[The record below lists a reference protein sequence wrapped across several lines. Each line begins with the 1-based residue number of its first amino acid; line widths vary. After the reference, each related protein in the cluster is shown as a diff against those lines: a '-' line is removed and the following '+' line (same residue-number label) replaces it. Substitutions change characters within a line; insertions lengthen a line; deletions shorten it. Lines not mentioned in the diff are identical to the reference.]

1 MFAAKFIGFCKKA
14 LPAVLAGVLF
24 VSCEDDNPLNNKVD
38 FDRKAMLTN
47 WADNIV
53 LPAFENFNSEVST
66 LSAKISAYTSNDG
79 TVDLEGVRQQFKITY
94 LAFQNVKP
102 FEMGPSEDVSFRAS
116 LNTYPADTVKIVNN
130 ITAKNYNLSAASQL
144 DARGFPAMDYLLFGN
159 NLNIEGSADTKA
171 YLTAL
176 MQDIQSL
183 TSSVSQNWKT
193 HRNDFI
199 NASGTDIGSS
209 LGQMV
214 NAINKDYEIIKN
226 AKIGFPA
233 GKKTLGKPYPHTC
246 EAYYGGFSLELA
258 EANIQAIYNFYRG
271 TYFNESQK
279 GLSLSDYLIAL
290 DAKHN
295 DITLDVAIDN
305 QFKAALAALALVP
318 NPFSNSVVNE
328 TSKVDAAYLEIQR
341 NVVLLKTDMPSAMGV
356 LITYQDNDGD

>member
-1 MFAAKFIGFCKKA
+1 MFPSKFIGFCKKA
-14 LPAVLAGVLF
+14 LPALLAGVLF
-24 VSCEDDNPLNNKVD
+24 VSCEDDNPLSTKVD

-47 WADNIV
+47 WADNIII
-53 LPAFENFNSEVST
+53 PAFENFNQEVST
-66 LSAKISAYTSNDG
+66 LSAKVDAYVANDG
-79 TVDLEGVRQQFKITY
+79 TVDLNAVRQQFQTTY
-94 LAFQNVKP
+94 IAFQSVKP

-116 LNTYPADTVKIVNN
+116 MNTYPADTVKIANN
-130 ITAKNYNLSAASQL
+130 IGSKNYNLQAASQL

-159 NLNIEGSADTKA
+159 NTNIETSADAKA
-171 YLTAL
+171 YLSAL
-176 MQDIQSL
+176 MQDIQTL
-183 TSSVSQNWKT
+183 TSSVNQNWKA

-209 LGQMV
+209 LGQVV

-233 GKKTLGKPYPHTC
+233 GKKTLGKPFPHTC

-258 EANIQAIYNFYRG
+258 EANIQAIYNLYRG
-271 TYFNESQK
+271 TYFNETQK

-290 DAKHN
+290 DANHN
-295 DITLDVAIDN
+295 DTALDVAIDE
-305 QFKAALAALALVP
+305 QFRSAIATLAEVP
-318 NPFSNSVVNE
+318 NPFSASVVNE
-328 TSKVDAAYLEIQR
+328 VSKVDAAYLEIQR